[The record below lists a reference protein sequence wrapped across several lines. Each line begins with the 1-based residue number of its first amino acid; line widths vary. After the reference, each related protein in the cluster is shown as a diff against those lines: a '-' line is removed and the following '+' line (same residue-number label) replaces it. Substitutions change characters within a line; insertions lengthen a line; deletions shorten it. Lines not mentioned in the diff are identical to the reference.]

1 MLHKEVHMAHT
12 KEDIL
17 TRFTTKASEILGRTW
32 MFVVALVLLV
42 GWAASGPF
50 LGFSDTWQL
59 VVNTST
65 TIVTFLMV
73 FIIQNTQNRE
83 NLAMQLKLDKLLEVN
98 KIDSDKLLKAEE
110 ESDKRLTKEK
120 TREQQKAS
128 RTRRKK

>member
-1 MLHKEVHMAHT
+1 MLHEEVYMT
-12 KEDIL
+12 RIKEDIL

-110 ESDKRLTKEK
+110 ESDKRLAKEK

-128 RTRRKK
+128 RTRKKK

>member
-1 MLHKEVHMAHT
+1 MAAI
-12 KEDIL
+12 ENDIL

-32 MFVVALVLLV
+32 MFVIALVLLV

-98 KIDSDKLLKAEE
+98 KIDSDKLLRAEE

-128 RTRRKK
+128 RTRKKK

>member
-1 MLHKEVHMAHT
+1 MT
-12 KEDIL
+12 RIKEDIL

-83 NLAMQLKLDKLLEVN
+83 NLAMQLKLDKLLEVQHV
-98 KIDSDKLLKAEE
+98 DSAKLLEAEDE
-110 ESDKRLTKEK
+110 DDKQLTKDK
-120 TREQQKAS
+120 SREQQKAGGK
-128 RTRRKK
+128 RKKE

>member
-1 MLHKEVHMAHT
+1 
-12 KEDIL
+12 
-17 TRFTTKASEILGRTW
+17 
-32 MFVVALVLLV
+32 
-42 GWAASGPF
+42 
-50 LGFSDTWQL
+50 
-59 VVNTST
+59 
-65 TIVTFLMV
+65 MV